1 MKDNEFKEA
10 INKIKKM
17 SIVKNINEPVIL
29 KHDIN
34 TGEFNRMKEKE
45 IMKTFNN
52 IYKGDKNYTF
62 EDVKKEL
69 VTVEVSN
76 YKKSDTP

>member
-1 MKDNEFKEA
+1 MEDKQFKEA

-29 KHDIN
+29 KHNVD
-34 TGEFNRMKEKE
+34 TGEFNRMKENE
-45 IMKTFNN
+45 IMKTFNKV
-52 IYKGDKNYTF
+52 YTGDKSYTI

-69 VTVEVSN
+69 VEVEVNN
-76 YKKSDTP
+76 YK

>member
-29 KHDIN
+29 KHNIS
-34 TGEFNRMKEKE
+34 TGEFNRMKENE
-45 IMKTFNN
+45 IMKTFNKV
-52 IYKGDKNYTF
+52 YKGDKNYTI

-69 VTVEVSN
+69 VEVEINN
-76 YKKSDTP
+76 YNK

>member
-1 MKDNEFKEA
+1 MEDKQFKEA

-17 SIVKNINEPVIL
+17 SIVKHINEPVIL
-29 KHDIN
+29 KHDID

-45 IMKTFNN
+45 IMKTFNEV
-52 IYKGDKNYTF
+52 YTGDKSYTI

-69 VTVEVSN
+69 VEVEVNN
-76 YKKSDTP
+76 YN

>member
-1 MKDNEFKEA
+1 MKDKEFKEA

-34 TGEFNRMKEKE
+34 TGKFNRMKEKE

-69 VTVEVSN
+69 VTVEVAN
-76 YKKSDTP
+76 YEK